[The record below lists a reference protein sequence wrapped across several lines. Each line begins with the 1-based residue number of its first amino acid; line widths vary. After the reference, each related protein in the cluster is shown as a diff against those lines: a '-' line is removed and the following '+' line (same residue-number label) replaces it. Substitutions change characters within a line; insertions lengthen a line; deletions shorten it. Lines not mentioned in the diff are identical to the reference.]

1 MVSGNPGFRKTH
13 KKIGNWVDTAF
24 SRILPVALSI
34 GLVGGGFP
42 SDALA
47 QSAPSQSQSGQD
59 VSVGSGTTVIDGSTL
74 NNASSLTVSSG
85 ATAIIDFGSAGTIN
99 LTGNVVNS
107 GSIFAVSSNP
117 AVTTAS
123 LGALNISNNQGAI
136 LSSILPASI
145 TNLPNLVSQ
154 LNLSLTAV
162 NQIFNAGTI
171 ASSGSLSMTAANIV
185 NQSVMTATRNMNL
198 AVMSN
203 ITNSGLISSAVG
215 NINITNLATTD
226 LLVNNVGGRMEALLG
241 NINFTAD
248 SALQNLV
255 MNIAGGDFLSKQL
268 NVINPGGSVDIGVKE
283 LLGTVNINACNAH
296 VLTET
301 SNLTLGK
308 IDLSGDPTFYNT
320 TGSITFTSDLDLR
333 PANFTPAVA
342 VAVVAAGDI
351 IGSGITTINVSVLP
365 NNLSPPWPGA
375 NNGNSILLVAG
386 AQFSSTG
393 GASSPSS
400 GSGQDT
406 TSTLTITGANTT
418 GGSVNLSGVSL
429 ITSSGTGTTQP
440 ALSPKAGNV
449 TVVAYRGTTS
459 MTGGNVSIGSVD
471 TSVTYPASSTP
482 GPALTPTSDSSG
494 VNGQVVILGEG
505 DITVSGTIN
514 ASGNVVSPLIE
525 SGNVVIASSGIKMM
539 QSTITPQNTFA
550 PTYVNLIPQAYSSGY
565 NGVAGAPGQTTLAV
579 SQSVPTGV
587 NLYLNPLGPN
597 AETVQATSITTPSY
611 TQANLA
617 TPLQNYHANTEQVFV
632 DAPSVVVNPG
642 AGTYNVS
649 NITTNGSIFA
659 PDRTN
664 LMNGTVTIGGQI
676 TAGGTVSVI
685 SGGAVNLNSNITLTQ
700 NPTSYTGTGV
710 APTWI
715 QLPTINVT
723 GSTVTVGA
731 SATISTQISGC
742 NFCPGAINIYT
753 QNLVNNGT
761 LTGGPAA
768 ANPYSNSFI
777 NVQSTGALAVSGSGS
792 FTVPIGSV
800 IELAAA
806 DNNALTISSALT
818 FNTGSNSLLIFNAQ
832 GSTGS
837 VTLSANQTFT
847 GSPVVSINTPNLNLN
862 TVTLAGGGAYIIG
875 SGYTAPALTVN
886 VTGSSS
892 IMSGPVSIK
901 SGDSQPLTIT
911 GTASP
916 TLTFTNPAILST
928 TGGALIT
935 TAGVTLTGNV
945 SQVNNPSGNIR
956 GVAFQPYVG
965 GRLTATSPNF
975 VAFGGYPYH
984 VVLALLGPLVA
995 PLDQNSGSV
1004 SEQFD
1009 YVTTYTQAFSAG
1021 FVIQAAKQVGLR
1033 VSAGAF
1039 VDIQTDAPGSLTS
1052 GAYTTATG
1060 DIQIALYNAS
1070 VYGNVLDLVVGN
1082 EDIVTGAGGNAG
1094 PSISTLTNLI
1104 NGGSIPISF
1113 SPSVNYTGA
1122 KPLRSATN
1130 NPLGGTYN
1138 ATTLPVT
1145 TRQKIDVL
1153 NLVTDA
1159 TVGTAMVALMNAC
1172 EGYVYGNIY
1181 PFFDES
1187 SVVPSLIAN
1196 PSNYLTGAN
1205 AYTNFKTLVTNY
1217 LNNTFDI
1224 PANNFISKSITNKIR
1239 VGETGWAT
1247 PMLQSSTSPL
1257 TGYVGN
1263 GLPQQNTTWAYWYYP
1278 IVQDWSSTHTN
1289 PQGGTGVIVA
1299 DYFDGYNEPWKGI
1312 NGGAPNGQGGVTLAQ
1327 SASAGATSITTNS
1340 TTAFTG
1346 LTPASVLLNPG
1357 GANQEVQNIFGIN
1370 SATLNINN
1378 ANFPG
1383 SLVNSH
1389 NAGEAIAAG
1398 FPQEPFF
1405 GIWVSSGSSTA
1416 DGSVY
1421 QIGSVSQQ
1429 YSIVTYPTL
1438 PQLTVPPPPP
1448 VAAAPAPAPAAVPAN
1463 SFSSFLSLAGT
1474 EALVSAASAGNSV
1487 NRTGGVIIPTDIN
1500 PERDPVSGYPAPAA
1514 LLANV
1519 NTPTLFGNLSFLGNG
1534 NLNPAGSLVSLP
1546 SGNALVF
1553 PDHDIT
1559 VETPLASVKVN
1570 AGSAVMI
1577 MQNSSGVA
1585 IFNLFD
1591 SRTGDVTVSHNG
1603 DNHSLPVGRQVV
1615 LTSDSGA
1622 KFDQVNPS
1630 MVGYRNLSQG
1640 RVGSRKAFASEFS
1653 FFSALSTLKGL
1664 RDLLASSDKGDY
1676 ARAQKL
1682 LKTAAAFTVI
1692 GKQKAQFQPA
1702 TPGK

>member
-1 MVSGNPGFRKTH
+1 MVTRTFGLRKTGIAQNVSG
-13 KKIGNWVDTAF
+13 WVDTAF

-34 GLVGGGFP
+34 GLVGGLFP
-42 SDALA
+42 GSACA
-47 QSAPSQSQSGQD
+47 ESATTQSHSGQE
-59 VSVGSGTTVIDGSTL
+59 VTVGSGTTVIDASSL
-74 NNASSLTVSSG
+74 NNATSLNVSSG
-85 ATAIIDFGSAGTIN
+85 ATAIIDFGSAGTVN
-99 LTGNVVNS
+99 LTGNVLNS

-123 LGALNISNNQGAI
+123 LSALNISNSQGAI
-136 LSSILPASI
+136 LSSVLPSNI
-145 TNLPNLVSQ
+145 TYLPNLVSQ
-154 LNLSLTAV
+154 LNLSLNAV
-162 NQIFNAGTI
+162 NQIFNAGII
-171 ASSGSLSMTAANIV
+171 ASSGSLSMSASNIV
-185 NQSVMTATRNMNL
+185 NQSVMSATQNMNL
-198 AVMSN
+198 AVMNN

-226 LLVNNVGGRMEALLG
+226 LLVNNMGGRMEALLG
-241 NINFTAD
+241 NINLTAA
-248 SALQNLV
+248 SALQNLA
-255 MNIAGGDFLSKQL
+255 MNLSGGDFISKQL
-268 NVINPGGSVDIGVKE
+268 NIVNPGGSVDIGVKE
-283 LLGTVNINACNAH
+283 LLGTINITACNAH
-296 VLTET
+296 VLAET
-301 SNLTLGK
+301 SNLTLGN

-333 PANFTPAVA
+333 PANFTTPVA

-351 IGSGITTINVSVLP
+351 VGSGITTINVSVLP
-365 NNLSPPWPGA
+365 NNLSPAWPGA

-386 AQFSSTG
+386 AQFTSTG
-393 GASSPSS
+393 APTSPSS
-400 GSGQDT
+400 GTGPDT
-406 TSTLTITGANTT
+406 TSTLTITGASTS

-429 ITSSGTGTTQP
+429 VASSGTGTTQP

-449 TVVAYRGTTS
+449 TVVAYKGTTS
-459 MTGGNVSIGSVD
+459 MTGGNINIGSVD
-471 TSVTYPASSTP
+471 TSVVYPASSTP
-482 GPALTPTSDSSG
+482 GPALTPTNDTSG

-505 DITVSGTIN
+505 NITVSGTIN
-514 ASGNVVSPLIE
+514 ASGNIVSPLIE
-525 SGNVVIASSGIKMM
+525 SGNVLIASSGIKMM
-539 QSTITPQNTFA
+539 QSSITPQNTFA
-550 PTYVNLIPQAYSSGY
+550 PTYVQLIPQAYSSGY
-565 NGVAGAPGQTTLAV
+565 NGTTGAPGQTTLAV

-617 TPLQNYHANTEQVFV
+617 SPLQNYHGNTEQVFV

-642 AGTYNVS
+642 AGTYNSTNV
-649 NITTNGSIFA
+649 TTNGSIFA

-664 LMNGTVTIGGQI
+664 LMNGTITLGGQI
-676 TAGGTVSVI
+676 TAGGTVTVLT
-685 SGGAVNLNSNITLTQ
+685 GGAVNLNSNIGLTQ
-700 NPTSYTGTGV
+700 NPTSFTGTGT

-715 QLPTINVT
+715 QLPTINLT
-723 GSTVTVGA
+723 GSTVTIGS

-777 NVQSTGALAVSGSGS
+777 NVQSSGALAVSGSGN

-806 DNNALTISSALT
+806 DNNALTVSSALT

-837 VTLSANQTFT
+837 VTFGANQTFT
-847 GSPVVSINTPNLNLN
+847 GSPIVSINTPTLNLN

-875 SGYTAPALTVN
+875 SGYQSPALTIN
-886 VTGSSS
+886 LTGSNS
-892 IMSGPVSIK
+892 ISSGPVSIK
-901 SGDSQPLTIT
+901 SGDSQTLTIT
-911 GTASP
+911 GTSSP
-916 TLTFTNPAILST
+916 ALTFTNPAILAT
-928 TGGALIT
+928 TGGAAIT
-935 TAGVTLTGNV
+935 TTGVTLTGNV

-965 GRLTATSPNF
+965 GRLSSSSPNF

-1004 SEQFD
+1004 SAQFD
-1009 YVTTYTQAFSAG
+1009 YVTTYTQAYSAG

-1052 GAYTTATG
+1052 SAYTTATS

-1113 SPSVNYTGA
+1113 SPSVTYTGA
-1122 KPLRSATN
+1122 KPLRTATT
-1130 NPLGGTYN
+1130 NPLGGNYN
-1138 ATTLPVT
+1138 STTLPVT

-1159 TVGTAMVALMNAC
+1159 TVGPAMVTLMNAC

-1187 SVVPSLIAN
+1187 NVVPSLIAN

-1205 AYTNFKTLVTNY
+1205 AYTNFKTLVTGY

-1224 PANNFISKSITNKIR
+1224 PANNFISKSISNKIR
-1239 VGETGWAT
+1239 IGETGWAT
-1247 PMLQSSTSPL
+1247 PMLQLSSNPL

-1278 IVQDWSSTHTN
+1278 IVQEWSSTHAN

-1312 NGGAPNGQGGVTLAQ
+1312 NGGAPNGQLGVTLAQ
-1327 SASAGATSITTNS
+1327 NASAGSTSITTNS

-1357 GANQEVQNIFGIN
+1357 GTNQEVQNIFGIN

-1383 SLVNSH
+1383 SLI
-1389 NAGEAIAAG
+1389 NAHTSGEVLAAG

-1405 GIWVSSGSSTA
+1405 GIWVASGSSTP

-1421 QIGSVSQQ
+1421 QIGGVSQQ

-1438 PQLTVPPPPP
+1438 PQTTTTPPAPSAATNT
-1448 VAAAPAPAPAAVPAN
+1448 VAAIPSS
-1463 SFSSFLSLAGT
+1463 SFSSFL
-1474 EALVSAASAGNSV
+1474 ALSAGAFDAVAGANSSV

-1500 PERDPVSGYPAPAA
+1500 PERAPNDGNPTTSLAA
-1514 LLANV
+1514 L
-1519 NTPTLFGNLSFLGNG
+1519 NTPTTLFGNLSFLGMGG
-1534 NLNPAGSLVSLP
+1534 NLNPAESLISLP
-1546 SGNALVF
+1546 SGNALLF
-1553 PDHDIT
+1553 PDHDMT
-1559 VETPLASVKVN
+1559 VETPLATVKIN
-1570 AGSAVMI
+1570 AGAAVMI

-1591 SRTGDVTVSHNG
+1591 NKSGDVTVSHNG

-1615 LTSDSGA
+1615 LTSDHDA

-1630 MVGYRNLSQG
+1630 GIGYRNLSHG

-1653 FFSALSTLKGL
+1653 FYSAISSLKGL
-1664 RDLLASSDKGDY
+1664 RDLLASNDKGDM

-1692 GKQKAQFQPA
+1692 GKQKEQFQA
-1702 TPGK
+1702 ASSNK